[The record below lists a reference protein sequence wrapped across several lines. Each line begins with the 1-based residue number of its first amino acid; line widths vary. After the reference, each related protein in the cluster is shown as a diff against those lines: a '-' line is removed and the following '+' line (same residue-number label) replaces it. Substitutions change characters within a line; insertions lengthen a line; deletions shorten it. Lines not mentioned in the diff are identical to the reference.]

1 MFKQVKSLL
10 KLIGFASNSQGA
22 VFSFFSKL
30 ILIHTYVYSRINQ
43 SIVTF
48 LQNQFC
54 TQLTKAYMTETS
66 SNHLLLIDKF
76 CYDFVHIH
84 CMYSIYIRTHQDQF
98 ACFLFIFCILLIVC
112 LCCHCH
118 IALIAFCSTY
128 FLTEISAFALV
139 ADKTSIKMVSLD
151 IEALLPIQI
160 SISGSYQFD
169 AVDYDLVEDMIYWVD
184 SSNSAIMRVSRKVNT
199 HVHKMEEMRRELHTA

>member
-1 MFKQVKSLL
+1 MTLYISTVCTSYMYVLIKISLL
-10 KLIGFASNSQGA
+10 
-22 VFSFFSKL
+22 VFSLFS
-30 ILIHTYVYSRINQ
+30 V
-43 SIVTF
+43 
-48 LQNQFC
+48 
-54 TQLTKAYMTETS
+54 
-66 SNHLLLIDKF
+66 
-76 CYDFVHIH
+76 
-84 CMYSIYIRTHQDQF
+84 
-98 ACFLFIFCILLIVC
+98 LLIVC
-112 LCCHCH
+112 LCCHYH
-118 IALIAFCSTY
+118 IALIAFCI
-128 FLTEISAFALV
+128 LTEISAFALV

>member
-1 MFKQVKSLL
+1 M
-10 KLIGFASNSQGA
+10 
-22 VFSFFSKL
+22 
-30 ILIHTYVYSRINQ
+30 
-43 SIVTF
+43 
-48 LQNQFC
+48 
-54 TQLTKAYMTETS
+54 
-66 SNHLLLIDKF
+66 
-76 CYDFVHIH
+76 
-84 CMYSIYIRTHQDQF
+84 
-98 ACFLFIFCILLIVC
+98 
-112 LCCHCH
+112 
-118 IALIAFCSTY
+118 
-128 FLTEISAFALV
+128 

>member
-1 MFKQVKSLL
+1 
-10 KLIGFASNSQGA
+10 
-22 VFSFFSKL
+22 
-30 ILIHTYVYSRINQ
+30 
-43 SIVTF
+43 
-48 LQNQFC
+48 
-54 TQLTKAYMTETS
+54 
-66 SNHLLLIDKF
+66 
-76 CYDFVHIH
+76 
-84 CMYSIYIRTHQDQF
+84 MYSIYILIKISLLVF
-98 ACFLFIFCILLIVC
+98 SLFSVLLIVC
-112 LCCHCH
+112 LCCHYH
-118 IALIAFCSTY
+118 IALIAFCCTY

-160 SISGSYQFD
+160 SISGSYRFD

>member
-1 MFKQVKSLL
+1 MYVLIKISLL
-10 KLIGFASNSQGA
+10 
-22 VFSFFSKL
+22 VFSLFS
-30 ILIHTYVYSRINQ
+30 V
-43 SIVTF
+43 
-48 LQNQFC
+48 
-54 TQLTKAYMTETS
+54 
-66 SNHLLLIDKF
+66 
-76 CYDFVHIH
+76 
-84 CMYSIYIRTHQDQF
+84 
-98 ACFLFIFCILLIVC
+98 LLIVC
-112 LCCHCH
+112 LYCHCH
-118 IALIAFCSTY
+118 IALIAFCCTF

-184 SSNSAIMRVSRKVNT
+184 SSNSAIMRVSRKVNA